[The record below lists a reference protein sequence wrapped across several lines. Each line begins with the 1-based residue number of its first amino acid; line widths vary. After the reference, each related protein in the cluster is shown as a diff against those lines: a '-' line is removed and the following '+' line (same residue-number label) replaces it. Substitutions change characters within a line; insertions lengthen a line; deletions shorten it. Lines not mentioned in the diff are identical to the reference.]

1 MVFLE
6 VGAPVWLSNLINF
19 DSRTRMD
26 NLKCY
31 YFRVKSFLICV
42 RLGGEM
48 YRDKSNFY
56 ELRQTSTVPL
66 SGFLRETR

>member
-1 MVFLE
+1 MVLLE

-48 YRDKSNFY
+48 YRDK
-56 ELRQTSTVPL
+56 
-66 SGFLRETR
+66 